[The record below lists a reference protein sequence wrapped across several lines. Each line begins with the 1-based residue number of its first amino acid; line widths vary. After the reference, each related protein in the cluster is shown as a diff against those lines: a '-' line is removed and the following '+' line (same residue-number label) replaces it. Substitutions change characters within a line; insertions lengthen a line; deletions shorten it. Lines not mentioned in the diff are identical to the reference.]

1 MEQLRIYRRC
11 LATEYETYET
21 HQLPTVQDLMARI
34 QPDVLVL
41 NTTPAGMDIIRRI
54 RTREVD
60 GAAYTGII
68 AITPSTLPEAIRDS
82 LDAGADSFCNQELAG
97 HQLLPLVTAVYR
109 IHSTTASLKEMG
121 ARLRR
126 TNADLEEANRELEQ
140 LCITDELTGLFNMR
154 HINVRLDEEFLR
166 ATRYG
171 HPLSVI
177 MIDIDHFKQ
186 VNDNNDHLLG
196 SYVIGQVG
204 KDIGQVIRD
213 VDIGGRYGGDE
224 YIIILPETDEQG
236 ALALSRRLHTII
248 KRRTY
253 NDGHNKIKITLSQ
266 GIGVMHGATTRLVSG
281 KDLIRQADKALYEA
295 KELGRDLIM
304 VRNEKG
310 TRKEPGNAS

>member
-1 MEQLRIYRRC
+1 MVSPPLGRMILTRRLTACFAGLAIGNEVIWRTMSTDTWVKFKVFGIMPLTMGFMLTQLGLIKRRR
-11 LATEYETYET
+11 
-21 HQLPTVQDLMARI
+21 Q
-34 QPDVLVL
+34 
-41 NTTPAGMDIIRRI
+41 
-54 RTREVD
+54 
-60 GAAYTGII
+60 
-68 AITPSTLPEAIRDS
+68 
-82 LDAGADSFCNQELAG
+82 F
-97 HQLLPLVTAVYR
+97 
-109 IHSTTASLKEMG
+109 
-121 ARLRR
+121 
-126 TNADLEEANRELEQ
+126 
-140 LCITDELTGLFNMR
+140 
-154 HINVRLDEEFLR
+154 
-166 ATRYG
+166 
-171 HPLSVI
+171 
-177 MIDIDHFKQ
+177 
-186 VNDNNDHLLG
+186 
-196 SYVIGQVG
+196 
-204 KDIGQVIRD
+204 GQVIRD